1 MIGGNKSMSDA
12 SESLLDAQNITVSFD
27 IGQGKYKRV
36 LYALNNVSMMIAPGE
51 IHGLVG
57 ESGSGKSTFARAI
70 CGLQAIQG
78 GNIVFAGTTLG
89 AKRNLM
95 DRKNIQMVFQDPYA
109 SLDPRMTVKSA
120 ISEVLLRHRVVSRG
134 ECERKCRELLDMVQL
149 SESFLDA
156 RPGDMSGGQ
165 RQRVVIARALAV
177 NPRLLIADDAVA
189 SLDVS
194 VQAGIINLLMDL
206 REQHNI
212 AILFI
217 AHNLAVV
224 RSLCDRISVIYLGR
238 IVEEA
243 SRDEL
248 YSNPIHPYTRRL
260 LEAVPRLDGR
270 HTVLAPNESEQGVI
284 HLPDGARGGILKPDP
299 MVAGSPWTLLSLDD
313 RRDHYVAAVRDDSV
327 KGKSNKPNRSETQS
341 EMY

>member
-1 MIGGNKSMSDA
+1 MIGNNESMPDA
-12 SESLLDAQNITVSFD
+12 SESLLDAQNITVSFN
-27 IGQGKYKRV
+27 IGQGKDKRV

-57 ESGSGKSTFARAI
+57 ESGSGKSTFARVV
-70 CGLQAIQG
+70 CGLQPIQS
-78 GNIVFAGTTLG
+78 GNIVFGNVTLG
-89 AKRNLM
+89 SKRTLT

-109 SLDPRMTVKSA
+109 SLDPRMTVKA
-120 ISEVLLRHRVVSRG
+120 MISEVLLRHHIVTRS
-134 ECERKCRELLDMVQL
+134 ECERKCRELLGMVQL
-149 SESFLDA
+149 SESFLNA

-177 NPRLLIADDAVA
+177 NPKLLIADEAVA

-206 REQHNI
+206 RERHNI

-248 YSNPIHPYTRRL
+248 YGNPIHPYTRRL
-260 LEAVPRLDGR
+260 LKAVPRLDGQ
-270 HTVLAPNESEQGVI
+270 HTKLAPNESEQGII
-284 HLPDGARGGILKPDP
+284 HLPDGTQGRILSPDP
-299 MVAGSPWTLLSLDD
+299 MVADTQWTLLSLDD
-313 RRDHYVAAVRDDSV
+313 RRDHYVAATRGDSE
-327 KGKSNKPNRSETQS
+327 NQ
-341 EMY
+341 